1 MVKEFKF
8 KTKLLLSSLCDYINA
23 YIPVTGTISVVNIAF
38 AAAAAAANNSNRK
51 MIFNNCVPFK

>member
-8 KTKLLLSSLCDYINA
+8 KTKLLLSSLCDYMNA

-38 AAAAAAANNSNRK
+38 AAAAAANNTNRK
-51 MIFNNCVPFK
+51 MIFNNCVSFK